1 MMPREHRPQD
11 NRPRENQAVAPPSR
25 DVLVTVTTVTMVE
38 CDAESRL
45 PMYESPPLLPS
56 RMGEKGEFH
65 TLELTEEE
73 EQIRT
78 LEHQMK
84 QDLDI

>member
-1 MMPREHRPQD
+1 MMPREHRPQ
-11 NRPRENQAVAPPSR
+11 AVAPPGR
-25 DVLVTVTTVTMVE
+25 DVKVTVTTVTTVE

-45 PMYESPPLLPS
+45 PVDESPPALPS
-56 RMGEKGEFH
+56 RMEEKEKGEFH
-65 TLELTEEE
+65 PLELTEEE
-73 EQIRT
+73 QQIRT

>member
-1 MMPREHRPQD
+1 MMPREDRPQK
-11 NRPRENQAVAPPSR
+11 NQAAAPKVAPRGR
-25 DVLVTVTTVTMVE
+25 DVQVTVTTVTTVE

-45 PMYESPPLLPS
+45 PVDEILPALPS
-56 RMGEKGEFH
+56 RMEEKGGFH
-65 TLELTEEE
+65 PLELTEE
-73 EQIRT
+73 QIQT

>member
-1 MMPREHRPQD
+1 MPREPEYRPQ
-11 NRPRENQAVAPPSR
+11 ENQVVPCCR
-25 DVLVTVTTVTMVE
+25 EVQVTVTTVTTVG

-45 PMYESPPLLPS
+45 PLPVGESLPALPP
-56 RMGEKGEFH
+56 RMEGKGEFH
-65 TLELTEEE
+65 PQDLCVSEEGQ
-73 EQIRT
+73 QIRT

>member
-1 MMPREHRPQD
+1 MPHSR
-11 NRPRENQAVAPPSR
+11 R
-25 DVLVTVTTVTMVE
+25 DVLVSVTTTVE

-45 PMYESPPLLPS
+45 QVDEIPPLPS
-56 RMGEKGEFH
+56 RLEDKGEFYS
-65 TLELTEEE
+65 LELTEEE
-73 EQIRT
+73 QQIRT